1 MVMTASRV
9 GASQYHDVEARLRAA
24 IESGAYPRGT
34 KLPTEDEL
42 AAQFGVHRAT
52 VNRALGILRADGL
65 VYVHRGKGTFVTEIP
80 PIHRNAV
87 TRYSREAR
95 ERSGGR
101 GAFDTEIRAMG
112 RTPRSDLTVTRGRP
126 PQRVADILGTS
137 AEEDSCLIRGRRMYA
152 DDTPVQI
159 ADSYIPLD
167 IAAGT
172 ALEDHDSGPG
182 GIVSRF
188 ADLGF
193 AQVRIT
199 ERLGIRPPAAEE
211 ADFLGMSP
219 DQRVLD
225 ITHIGWT
232 AEGRAVE
239 VCLHV
244 MPAHQ
249 WDLEYEWPA
258 DPIAP

>member
-1 MVMTASRV
+1 MIVSAS
-9 GASQYHDVEARLRAA
+9 GASQYHEVAARLRAA
-24 IESGAYPRGT
+24 IESGTYPRGT

-42 AAQFGVHRAT
+42 AAQLGVHRAT

-95 ERSGGR
+95 ERAGGR

-112 RTPRSDLTVTRGRP
+112 RTPRSDLTITRARP
-126 PQRVADILGTS
+126 PQRVADVLGVS
-137 AEEDSCLIRGRRMYA
+137 AEDESCVIRARRMFA

-172 ALEDHDSGPG
+172 ALEEHDSGPG

-188 ADLGF
+188 AELGH

-199 ERLGIRPPAAEE
+199 ERLGIRPPTSQEAE
-211 ADFLGMSP
+211 FLQMSP
-219 DQRVLD
+219 EQRVLD
-225 ITHIGWT
+225 VVHTGWT

-258 DPIAP
+258 DLVTG

>member
-1 MVMTASRV
+1 MIASAS
-9 GASQYHDVEARLRAA
+9 GASQYHEVAARLRAA
-24 IESGAYPRGT
+24 IQSGTYPRGT

-42 AAQFGVHRAT
+42 AAQLGVHRAT

-95 ERSGGR
+95 ERAGGR
-101 GAFDTEIRAMG
+101 GAFDAEIRAMG
-112 RTPRSDLTVTRGRP
+112 RTPRSELTVTRGQP

-137 AEEDSCLIRGRRMYA
+137 AGEQSCVIRGRRMFA

-172 ALEDHDSGPG
+172 PIEEHDSGPG

-188 ADLGF
+188 ADLGH

-199 ERLGIRPPAAEE
+199 ERLGIRPPTSQEAE
-211 ADFLGMSP
+211 FLQMSP

-225 ITHIGWT
+225 VIHTGWT

-258 DPIAP
+258 DPATD